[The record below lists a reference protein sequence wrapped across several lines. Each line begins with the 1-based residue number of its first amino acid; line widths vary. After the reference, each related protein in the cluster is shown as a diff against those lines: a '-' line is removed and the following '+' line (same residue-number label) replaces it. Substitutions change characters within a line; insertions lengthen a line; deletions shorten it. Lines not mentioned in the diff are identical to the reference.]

1 MAKSEVV
8 STLLRNLRYPVV
20 SMGILSWIRVA
31 LGKRSFTNTDSL
43 IAWMPRFLEL
53 LRCIVDTHRVQWV
66 AVFEICFWV
75 MNLKTLI
82 LPQMQPQNKFIKLL
96 SAQEL

>member
-66 AVFEICFWV
+66 AVFEI
-75 MNLKTLI
+75 LRLTATLRTDLEVKVRHPI
-82 LPQMQPQNKFIKLL
+82 LA
-96 SAQEL
+96 STA